1 MSNENEKPVSCP
13 IPSGPDLSKLTVVDL
28 APAQRLP
35 DYRAAMR
42 LANAE
47 AEKRLGEHMLLSWY
61 DRDRDFESPQHVSE
75 CHLDSVVSGYVD
87 HGGIYHG
94 ATLKVDIE
102 QGRSV
107 FFYLPVELLE

>member
-1 MSNENEKPVSCP
+1 MDNNETGSYC
-13 IPSGPDLSKLTVVDL
+13 DLSPPSYEGVEIVNLHPEASPADYLQAMAIANSIADEKLH
-28 APAQRLP
+28 
-35 DYRAAMR
+35 
-42 LANAE
+42 
-47 AEKRLGEHMLLSWY
+47 EHMLLSWY